1 MNISLIYFNFP
12 FWRAE
17 VSRISLYL
25 ANIHF
30 KDKRITSEEFQRVKE
45 NGFLDDGTIIPF
57 HQLPCLKIDNMTIAQ
72 TGAIS
77 RFCGKLSNLYPKDD
91 DLLAAQIDQFIDL
104 LTDITTIISL
114 TQIDKRDAAFLNNI
128 NRKLHILD
136 KSIDDKQDY
145 IVKGYFSIADIAIW
159 SFMCWLTG
167 GNIASVP
174 KDIAKNYTNIIKL
187 CRKIDK
193 KDIIQEWVNKTFPK
207 EYNRNF
213 Y

>member
-17 VSRISLYL
+17 VSRISLYI
-25 ANIHF
+25 ANIDF
-30 KDKRITSEEFQRVKE
+30 RDKRITSEEFQRVKE

-104 LTDITTIISL
+104 LTDITTIISS
-114 TQIDKRDAAFLNNI
+114 TQINKRDATFLNNI

-145 IVKGYFSIADIAIW
+145 IAKEYFSIADIAIW

-207 EYNRNF
+207 EYTRNF

>member
-17 VSRISLYL
+17 VSRISLFL
-25 ANIHF
+25 NNIEF
-30 KDKRITSEEFQRVKE
+30 EDKRITSEEFQRVKKD
-45 NGFLDDGTIIPF
+45 GVLDDGTIIPF
-57 HQLPCLKIDNMTIAQ
+57 HQLPCLKINGYTIAQ

-77 RFCGKLSNLYPKDD
+77 RFCGKLSNLYPKNDD
-91 DLLAAQIDQFIDL
+91 FLAAQIDQFIDL
-104 LTDITTIISL
+104 LTDITTLITSTQVENRDTDFLIS
-114 TQIDKRDAAFLNNI
+114 I
-128 NRKLHILD
+128 NRKLYILN
-136 KSIDDKQDY
+136 KSIDQKNDY
-145 IVKGYFSIADIAIW
+145 IVKGYFSIADIATW

-174 KDIAKNYTNIIKL
+174 KDIAKKYTNIISL

-193 KDIIQEWVNKTFPK
+193 KDIIQKWINKTFPK
-207 EYNRNF
+207 KYPRNF

>member
-17 VSRISLYL
+17 VARISLFSN
-25 ANIHF
+25 NIKF
-30 KDKRITSEEFQRVKE
+30 EDKRITSEAFQRVKE
-45 NGFLDDGTIIPF
+45 EGVLDDGTIIPF
-57 HQLPCLKIDNMTIAQ
+57 HQLPCLKVNNISIAQ

-77 RFCGKLSNLYPKDD
+77 RFCGKLSNLYPKND

-104 LTDITTIISL
+104 LTDITTLITF
-114 TQIDKRDAAFLNNI
+114 TQVENRDAEFLNSVK
-128 NRKLHILD
+128 RKLFILNKSMD
-136 KSIDDKQDY
+136 KKNDY
-145 IVKGYFSIADIAIW
+145 IVKDYFSVADIAIW

-174 KDIAKNYTNIIKL
+174 QDIGKNYSNIISL
-187 CRKIDK
+187 CKKIDK
-193 KDIIQEWVNKTFPK
+193 KNIIQKWVNKTFPNN
-207 EYNRNF
+207 YSRNF